1 MGATRKPPTDALSA
15 YRAKRSADRTP
26 EPSGTLVPVPAAP
39 RAPAAPR
46 PGFGPGLF
54 VVHKHAAR
62 QLHYDLRLEMEGVL
76 RSWAV
81 PKGPSKNPA
90 DKRLAVAVEDH
101 PLEYGDFEGK
111 IPEGNYGAGAVI
123 VWDRG
128 LWVPVED
135 IAAGFE
141 KGKLLFELRG
151 YKLKGKWTLVKIKK
165 SVKDWLLIK
174 ERDSHVSTEGDA
186 FPQGSVLSGL
196 TVEELKAGADPAAA
210 LVEELQEAGAPQR
223 AVRAKD
229 VELMLAE
236 PRDKPFSKDGWIF
249 ELKLDGYRFLA
260 SRENGEGALTTRNG
274 NDLTHAFPEVARALT
289 ALPYDGLVMDGELV
303 VPDDA
308 GRPSFQ
314 RLGERA
320 RFTRGT
326 DIARAAVEQP
336 ATLFLFDLLAVEG
349 YDVRPL
355 PLLERKRLLRKL
367 VPAASALRYLEH
379 FDTHGERVYAQVSK
393 MGLEGVVGKKADA
406 PYRGGRSPNWLK
418 VRAERSDDFVVVGFT
433 RPKGS
438 RAGFGALH
446 LGAYERPGGPLVYA
460 GRVGT
465 GFDTAQLEEYAAAL
479 ESAKRPKPPFKGAGP
494 SGPEHA
500 WVEPRLVA
508 EVRFLEW
515 TDDAQLRQ
523 PVFVRFRTDKKPEEC
538 VKQGE
543 KGEEGVK
550 VSEPPSLTPPHPHTP
565 HPVFQFTNL
574 TKVYWPK
581 EGYTKG
587 DLVAYYKA
595 IAPWLLPYLKDRPLV
610 LTRYPDGIA
619 GKSFFQ
625 KDAPAYAHDFVRTV
639 RMYSAESDRELN
651 YFVCEDEPALLY
663 IANMGAIPLHIWGS
677 RVATLET
684 PDWCILDLDPKE
696 APFANVVTVARAIRE
711 MAEEIGL
718 PAFIKTSGSTG
729 LHVLV
734 PLGRQCTYEQA
745 RALGGLLA
753 RVVAAEL
760 PDIATITR
768 QVHKR
773 DGRVYL
779 DYVQNGHGRLLASPF
794 TARPVPGALVSMPLE
809 WSEVTPRLDIA
820 RYTIRTAPARME
832 KLGED
837 PLRPVLDL
845 KPDLVTALAGLHRR
859 LEARKARTGGN
870 KAGSG
875 ADAEGRRPDADPKA
889 APRGR
894 SRAAPRAG
902 KR

>member
-1 MGATRKPPTDALSA
+1 MGATHKPPADALSA
-15 YRAKRSADRTP
+15 YRAKRSLERTP
-26 EPSGTLVPVPAAP
+26 EPGGAVVPASAGASAP
-39 RAPAAPR
+39 LGAVPK
-46 PGFGPGLF
+46 GGHLF

-62 QLHYDLRLEMEGVL
+62 NLHYDLRLEMDGVL

-81 PKGPSKNPA
+81 PKGPSRNPA
-90 DKRLAVAVEDH
+90 DKRLAVSVEDH
-101 PLEYGDFEGK
+101 PIEYGDFEGK

-128 LWVPVED
+128 MWVPIED
-135 IAAGFE
+135 IAKGFE

-165 SVKDWLLIK
+165 SAKDWLLIK
-174 ERDSHVSTEGDA
+174 ERDGQVSADGET

-196 TVEELKAGADPAAA
+196 TVEALKEGADPAAG
-210 LVEELQEAGAPQR
+210 LVEELRELRAPKR

-236 PRDKPFSKDGWIF
+236 PREKPFTKAGWIF
-249 ELKLDGYRFLA
+249 ELKLDGFRMLA

-274 NDLTHAFPEVARALT
+274 HDLTHAFPELARALT
-289 ALPYDGLVMDGELV
+289 ALPYDDLVMDGELV

-308 GRPSFQ
+308 GLPSFH
-314 RLGERA
+314 RLQERA
-320 RFTRGT
+320 RFTRAA

-336 ATLFLFDLLAVEG
+336 ATMFLFDFLGAEG
-349 YDVRPL
+349 HDARGL
-355 PLLERKRLLRKL
+355 PLLERKRLLRRV
-367 VPAASALRYLEH
+367 VPEVGALRYLEH
-379 FDTHGERVYAQVSK
+379 FETNGEQVYAQVTK
-393 MGLEGVVGKKADA
+393 LGLEGVVGKKADA

-446 LGAYERPGGPLVYA
+446 LGVYDGGDLVYA
-460 GRVGT
+460 GRVGS
-465 GFDTAQLEEYAAAL
+465 GFDTAQLREYAAAL
-479 ESAKRPKPPFKGAGP
+479 ESARRSKPPFKGAGP
-494 SGPEHA
+494 AGSEHT

-515 TDDAQLRQ
+515 TDDGQLRQ
-523 PVFVRFRTDKKPEEC
+523 PVFVRFRDDKKATEC
-538 VKQGE
+538 VRQGL
-543 KGEEGVK
+543 GVRDQGPGTA
-550 VSEPPSLTPPHPHTP
+550 PPLTAGPKPQTP
-565 HPVFQFTNL
+565 SFQFTNL
-574 TKVYWPK
+574 TKVYWPQ

-587 DLVAYYKA
+587 DLVAYYQA

-610 LTRYPDGIA
+610 LTRFPDGIE

-639 RMYSAESDRELN
+639 RMYSAESERELN
-651 YFVCEDEPALLY
+651 YFVCDDESALLY

-696 APFANVVTVARAIRE
+696 APFAHVVTVARAIRA

-718 PAFIKTSGSTG
+718 PTFVKTSGSTG
-729 LHVLV
+729 LHVLI

-745 RALGGLLA
+745 RTLGGLLA

-779 DYVQNGHGRLLASPF
+779 DYVQNGHGRLLAAPF
-794 TARPVPGALVSMPLE
+794 TARPVPGALVSMPLA
-809 WSEVTPRLDIA
+809 WSEVTPKLDIA
-820 RYTIRTAPARME
+820 RWTIRTAPARME

-837 PLRPVLDL
+837 PLRPVLED
-845 KPDLVTALAGLHRR
+845 KPDLVAALAGLHRR
-859 LEARKARTGGN
+859 LETRKA
-870 KAGSG
+870 KAGV
-875 ADAEGRRPDADPKA
+875 ATMPPRKAKAKA
-889 APRGR
+889 AP
-894 SRAAPRAG
+894 
-902 KR
+902 